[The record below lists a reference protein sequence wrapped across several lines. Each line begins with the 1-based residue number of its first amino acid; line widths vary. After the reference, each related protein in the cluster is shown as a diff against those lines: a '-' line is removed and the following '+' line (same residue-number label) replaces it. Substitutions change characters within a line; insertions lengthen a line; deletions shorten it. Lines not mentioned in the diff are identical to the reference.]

1 MALDDSTRE
10 YGGSP
15 LMRQHKKGFG
25 KMEHVCKRILRE
37 FVAHSPWLRAAW
49 LVMTDVRQGYRMRAG
64 NIETDSG
71 ATHAEFSLN
80 QSLDYIE
87 GVFADY
93 KRYGGL
99 DRFHGSV
106 AEIGPGDNAG
116 VALLMRRDGCQR
128 VDLVDRYFSR
138 RDPEKQR
145 LIYEALST
153 RHQLDALKSEAFW
166 SDQALI
172 GVSAKVGHAAELFF
186 ETLARSGEGAYDF
199 IVSRAVM
206 EHLYDPLGTL
216 ESMTL
221 CLEPG
226 GQMIHLVDLRD
237 HGLFSPALHE
247 LTFLRF
253 PRSFYRLMTH
263 HSGRP
268 NRILLHDYRKTLD
281 RLREKYPITYR
292 VYITHLVGVG
302 ELKPHLDSADI
313 LPATWR
319 KAEEAVDKCRSQISR
334 EFREVSSR
342 DLAVAGLFIVVQAGD
357 RTDRSQPCSAYV
369 PDVDAARATERN
381 GVCAASTVN

>member
-1 MALDDSTRE
+1 
-10 YGGSP
+10 
-15 LMRQHKKGFG
+15 
-25 KMEHVCKRILRE
+25 MEHVCKRILRE

-49 LVMTDVRQGYRMRAG
+49 LAMTDVRQGYRMRAG
-64 NIETDSG
+64 DIETSSG

-99 DRFHGSV
+99 DRFHGV
-106 AEIGPGDNAG
+106 GAEIGPGDNAG
-116 VALLMRRDGCQR
+116 VALLMRRDGCER

-138 RDPEKQR
+138 RDPDKQR
-145 LIYEALST
+145 LIYEALSK
-153 RHQLDALKSEAFW
+153 RHQLDALKGEVSW

-172 GVSAKVGHAAELFF
+172 GISAKVGHAAESFF
-186 ETLARSGEGAYDF
+186 ETLARSGGGAYDF

-206 EHLYDPLGTL
+206 EHLYDPLSAL

-221 CLEPG
+221 CLKAG
-226 GQMIHLVDLRD
+226 GRMIHNVDLRD
-237 HGLFSPALHE
+237 HGLFSPALHQ

-268 NRILLHDYRKTLD
+268 NRILLHDYREALE
-281 RLREKYPITYR
+281 RLREKCLITYR
-292 VYITHLVGVG
+292 VYVTHLVGVG
-302 ELKPHLDSADI
+302 ELKPHLDPADI
-313 LPATWR
+313 PPATWR
-319 KAEEAVDKCRSQISR
+319 KAEEAVDKYRGHVSR

-357 RTDRSQPCSAYV
+357 RMDRSQPCSAHV
-369 PDVDAARATERN
+369 PGVDEARATERES
-381 GVCAASTVN
+381 VCAASTVN